1 MEESRMTEEERVKS
15 INERAGVHLQDLL
28 EQLENEE
35 ITPDDLLPPM
45 YAAMIVSI
53 LYGYSPNAMVE
64 DAQAAASRL
73 LTMLDEEESKTHI
86 CANIDEDGNCPLH
99 NLHCQYPDCE
109 KRKVDKSSRI
119 VYTDSIR

>member
-1 MEESRMTEEERVKS
+1 MTEEERIKS

-35 ITPDDLLPPM
+35 ITPDDLLPPL

-53 LYGYSPNAMVE
+53 LYGYSPRAMIE
-64 DAQAAASRL
+64 DAQAAASKL
-73 LTMLDEEESKTHI
+73 LTMLDEEESKTRV
-86 CANIDEDGNCPLH
+86 CVNKDENGNCPLH

-109 KRKVDKSSRI
+109 KEKL
-119 VYTDSIR
+119 TNPPE